1 MEPQAEI
8 LQSRLRQR
16 LLRAHRWL
24 LPNAVWAGWTPYLWL
39 IYLAFF
45 FVSWPGM
52 PPWSITQWVFCIGAS
67 LAFLVLYFRSFRC
80 DPHQLASVLCG
91 IATLGLIF
99 VTYTGNGHTFIIY
112 ACALTA
118 HYGNLRKSLTALGLI
133 LCAFIIEA
141 AVMYFIPGL
150 GFAHSIWF
158 SLPTVMV
165 GGVIGAA
172 NAWFADDETKRRVI
186 SQSQEEIRRLA
197 ATAERERIARDLHD
211 LLGHTLTLITVK
223 AELAARLAERDVAA
237 AASEIRELEK
247 ISRDALRQV
256 REAVGGYR
264 SGGLIGEL
272 VNAKV
277 ALNSARVEL
286 VAEVDCPGCPPTHD
300 NLFALVLRE
309 AVTNIVRHS
318 GAKHCWVQMQ
328 RRGILLELT
337 IRDDGRGGN
346 LREGNGLRGMRER
359 LSALDGNLHIDSSRE
374 GTLLTAMLPAP
385 EMEPSQAPA
394 RLTAGDEAP
403 ALAWTGLLKDRSGA
417 A

>member
-1 MEPQAEI
+1 METSSDTA
-8 LQSRLRQR
+8 QSRLRQR
-16 LLRAHRWL
+16 LLRVHRWL

-39 IYLAFF
+39 VYLGFF

-52 PPWSITQWVFCIGAS
+52 PPWSVTQWLFSIGAAFTF
-67 LAFLVLYFRSFRC
+67 LALYFRSFRC
-80 DPHQLASVLCG
+80 DPHQLASVLAG

-99 VTYTGNGHTFIIY
+99 VVYAGNGHTFIIY
-112 ACALTA
+112 ACALSA
-118 HYGNLRKSLTALGLI
+118 HYGNLRKSLTALALI
-133 LCAFIIEA
+133 LGAFIIEA
-141 AVMYFIPGL
+141 AVMYFVPGL
-150 GFAHSIWF
+150 DYAHSIWF

-197 ATAERERIARDLHD
+197 TTAERERIARDLHD

-237 AASEIRELEK
+237 AAGEIRELEQ

-264 SGGLIGEL
+264 SGGLTGEL

-286 VAEVDCPGCPPTHD
+286 IAEVDCPGCPPTHD

-309 AVTNIVRHS
+309 AITNIVRHS
-318 GAKHCWVQMQ
+318 GARHCWVQMQ

-359 LSALDGNLHIDSSRE
+359 LSALDGSLHIDSSRE

-385 EMEPSQAPA
+385 EMEPSQAPS
-394 RLTAGDEAP
+394 RLSASTGAP
-403 ALAWTGLLKDRSGA
+403 ALAWPTLLKDRNGA
-417 A
+417 T

>member
-1 MEPQAEI
+1 MDTPAETVF
-8 LQSRLRQR
+8 SRLR
-16 LLRAHRWL
+16 LYMLRIHRWL

-45 FVSWPGM
+45 FISWPGM
-52 PPWSITQWVFCIGAS
+52 PAWTLTQWVLCSAAALSF
-67 LAFLVLYFRSFRC
+67 LALYFLSFRC
-80 DPHQLASVLCG
+80 DIHQLASVLCG

-118 HYGNLRKSLTALGLI
+118 HYGNLRKSLTALALI
-133 LCAFIIEA
+133 LGAFIIEA
-141 AVMYFIPGL
+141 AVLYFIPGL
-150 GFAHSIWF
+150 DYAHSIWF
-158 SLPTVMV
+158 SLPTVMI

-237 AASEIRELEK
+237 AAGEIRELEK

-272 VNAKV
+272 VNARV
-277 ALNSARVEL
+277 ALTAARVEL

-318 GAKHCWVQMQ
+318 GARHCNVAMQ

-337 IRDDGRGGN
+337 IRDDGRGGS

-359 LSALDGNLHIDSSRE
+359 LSALDGNLYVESTRE
-374 GTLLTAMLPAP
+374 GTLLTAVLPAP
-385 EMEPSQAPA
+385 EMEPAQAPA
-394 RLTAGDEAP
+394 RLSTAAETAGV
-403 ALAWTGLLKDRSGA
+403 AWTDLMKDRSGA